1 MSDNNPTPTAEHDPV
16 IDGKAAPSPK
26 RKGRRAAIAAV
37 VVATV
42 LVVAGAGLWV
52 WHEQPSFCGA
62 ICHTPMDNY
71 LATYE
76 APLGQAATDK
86 WGNAVADSSS
96 MLAAVHAA
104 EGDTCMDCH
113 IPTLSEQVGEGV
125 AWVAGNYEF
134 LLLERNAGDLTEASG
149 RANDELCLN
158 ESCHNLTREDLVE
171 KTADMGTYNPHDPHH
186 MELDCTTCHKAHR
199 ASVMYCTQC
208 HAQAEVPEGWI
219 SMGESNQLTGVKAA
233 E

>member
-1 MSDNNPTPTAEHDPV
+1 MSDNITNSAAEHDPV
-16 IDGKAAPSPK
+16 IDGKAPAPK
-26 RKGRRAAIAAV
+26 RKGRRAAIAGL
-37 VVATV
+37 VVAAV

-76 APLGQAATDK
+76 APLGQATTDK
-86 WGNAVADSSS
+86 RGNPVADSSS

-113 IPTLSEQVGEGV
+113 VPTLSEQVGEGV

-134 LLLERNAGDLTEASG
+134 PLLERDATDLTEASG

-158 ESCHNLTREDLVE
+158 ESCHNLTREDLVQ

-186 MELDCTTCHKAHR
+186 TELDCTTCHKAHR
-199 ASVMYCTQC
+199 ASVMYCSQC

-219 SMGESNQLTGVKAA
+219 SMGESNELVGVRAA

>member
-1 MSDNNPTPTAEHDPV
+1 MSDNITNSAAEHDPV
-16 IDGKAAPSPK
+16 IDGKAPAPK
-26 RKGRRAAIAAV
+26 RKGRRAAIAGV
-37 VVATV
+37 VVAAV

-76 APLGQAATDK
+76 APLGQATTDK
-86 WGNAVADSSS
+86 WGNPVADSSS

-113 IPTLSEQVGEGV
+113 IPTLSEQVSEGV

-134 LLLERNAGDLTEASG
+134 PLLERDATDLTEASG

-171 KTADMGTYNPHDPHH
+171 KTADMGTYNPHEPHH

-199 ASVMYCTQC
+199 ASVMYCSQC

-219 SMGESNQLTGVKAA
+219 SMGESNELVGVKAA